1 MLMGSNLSGI
11 AGGTLGG
18 AIGYGMG
25 KLLDSAGF
33 APIDSVACGTLA
45 GCFSAS
51 MFGLLYD
58 RSAVP
63 EFRRSYRAL
72 TAHMFKG
79 LDADYDPRER
89 IAYLGIP
96 LAFMTVVPCVL
107 APWLYAFRQ
116 DLVWVATYVIA
127 SIVCGAATIV
137 AGNLTAEHRLLER
150 EIAFNTTPLAAG
162 AQPPVYR
169 PVPVDPEKIR
179 RSGRR
184 QAVICIAIGLA
195 TLAGHHY
202 LALRDHEYYPKIAY
216 GMPMIIMVA
225 IFGLFEP
232 RIMSRHLPVGK
243 TYPKYVLLLMLLAMV
258 IGGAAGWQL
267 DSWYRNGAF

>member
-1 MLMGSNLSGI
+1 MGSNLSGI
-11 AGGTLGG
+11 AGATLGG

-25 KLLDSAGF
+25 RLLDSMGF

-45 GCFSAS
+45 GCFSTS
-51 MFGLLYD
+51 MYGLLYD

-72 TAHMFKG
+72 TAHIYKG
-79 LDADYDPRER
+79 PDADYDPRER
-89 IAYLGIP
+89 IAFFGIP
-96 LAFMTVVPCVL
+96 VAFMTIVPAVL

-127 SIVCGAATIV
+127 SIVCATLTFIV
-137 AGNLTAEHRLLER
+137 GNMTVEHRLLQR

-162 AQPPVYR
+162 AQPPAYQ
-169 PVPVDPEKIR
+169 PAPIDPEKIR
-179 RSGRR
+179 TSGRR
-184 QAVICIAIGLA
+184 QAVICIVLGLA
-195 TLAGHHY
+195 TLVVHHY
-202 LALRDHEYYPKIAY
+202 FALRDHEYYPKIAF

-232 RIMSRHLPVGK
+232 RIMSRHLPIGK
-243 TYPKYVLLLMLLAMV
+243 TYPKYVLLLMLLAMA
-258 IGGAAGWQL
+258 IGGVAGWQL
-267 DSWYRNGAF
+267 DSWYHGGGW